1 MPKTPKEE
9 KNAMSARR
17 GRELV
22 KRMSSQWI
30 RTTAAVIAFPSIGL
44 TLSACSSA
52 NKFLGET
59 IADLPLIGLPAGVP
73 PRAGTPE
80 YDAWMAKRAQDAAT
94 PKQGNAETGSDTK
107 Q

>member
-1 MPKTPKEE
+1 MP
-9 KNAMSARR
+9 ARR

-22 KRMSSQWI
+22 KRSSRWI
-30 RTTAAVIAFPSIGL
+30 RTTAGVIAFLSIGL

-94 PKQGNAETGSDTK
+94 PKQGNAETGSETK

>member
-1 MPKTPKEE
+1 
-9 KNAMSARR
+9 MSARR

-22 KRMSSQWI
+22 KRV
-30 RTTAAVIAFPSIGL
+30 RTTAGVIAFLSIGL

-80 YDAWMAKRAQDAAT
+80 YDAWMANRAQDAAT
-94 PKQGNAETGSDTK
+94 PKQGNAETSSDPK